1 MKDKYFID
9 TNILVYSFDKS
20 NLKKQQTSKE
30 IISNALYK
38 QEGCISYQVIQEF
51 INVAIQKF
59 DTPLT
64 KDDCIKYVTNVLEPL
79 CEVLSSIELYK
90 DALEIKEGWQYSFYD
105 SLIISSALRAKCNI
119 LYTEDMQHKQRIRD
133 LVIINPFVTIQ
144 PLP

>member
-20 NLKKQQTSKE
+20 NLKKQQTSKK
-30 IISNALYK
+30 IISDALYK
-38 QEGCISYQVIQEF
+38 HEGCISYQVIQEF

-133 LVIINPFVTIQ
+133 LVIINPFVKAN
-144 PLP
+144 

>member
-20 NLKKQQTSKE
+20 NLQKQQTSKE
-30 IISNALYK
+30 IVSDALYND
-38 QEGCISYQVIQEF
+38 EGCISYQVIQEF
-51 INVAIQKF
+51 INVALQKF

-64 KDDCIKYVTNVLEPL
+64 KDDCIKYVINVLEPL

-105 SLIISSALRAKCNI
+105 SLIISSALRANCNI
-119 LYTEDMQHKQRIRD
+119 LYTEDLQNKQQIRD
-133 LVIINPFVTIQ
+133 LVIINPF
-144 PLP
+144 LS

>member
-20 NLKKQQTSKE
+20 NLQKQQTSKK
-30 IISNALYK
+30 IVSDALYNH
-38 QEGCISYQVIQEF
+38 EGCISYQVIQEF
-51 INVAIQKF
+51 INVALQKF

-64 KDDCIKYVTNVLEPL
+64 KDDCIKYVINVLEPL

-105 SLIISSALRAKCNI
+105 SLIISSALRANCNI
-119 LYTEDMQHKQRIRD
+119 LYTEDLQNKQQIRD
-133 LVIINPFVTIQ
+133 LVIINPF
-144 PLP
+144 LS